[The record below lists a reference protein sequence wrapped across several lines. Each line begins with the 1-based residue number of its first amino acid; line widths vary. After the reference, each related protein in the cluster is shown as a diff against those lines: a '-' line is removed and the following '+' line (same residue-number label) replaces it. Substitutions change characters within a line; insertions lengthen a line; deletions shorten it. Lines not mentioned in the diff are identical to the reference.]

1 MLQQMRSAAKWIWI
15 FIVVAFVGGFLF
27 VETSGLLGRDQV
39 TTSSIVAEVNGTD
52 IPYLTWVNVSNALAQ
67 QREQQM
73 GRGLNGDERRAIED
87 QAFEQLV
94 TDALLQQEYRK
105 RGIRVSDEEII
116 QQART
121 NPPPGIVNDPSLQT
135 DGRFDIE
142 KYQRLLA
149 SPQARQTGMLLQLE
163 NYYRSEI
170 PRAKLEAQILS
181 DVYVS
186 DAKLWSVFKDE
197 HDSAQ
202 VAFVSFDPNTIADS
216 LASVPD
222 GDLRRY
228 YDANKDR
235 FERRGRAV
243 VSLLVVPRTVTSADS
258 QHVKTRLDSLR
269 AEIVRGA
276 KFEDVAS
283 RESQDQF
290 TATSG
295 GLMGV
300 RVKGGMDA
308 EIEKA
313 AFALRVGDVSQPI
326 LASDGYNLIKV
337 DSRSGDSVT
346 LRRILLPLV
355 QSDSNA
361 VVTDR
366 RADELAKIAATA
378 TEPERFDSAARALN
392 LRAESA
398 QVIEGQPLFTGFG
411 LASGV
416 SAWAFSG
423 VRPGETSDLF
433 DTDEAY
439 FLARLDSIVE
449 GGLAPFDD
457 VREDIRALLLRRRK
471 AEMMATQARTLAER
485 AKASTLEDAAKERDL
500 TVTRSNTFGR
510 STFVPGLGRL
520 NAAIGA
526 AFSLPIGAISEPIAT
541 DDGVFVIR
549 VEKRTEASRDAFE
562 AQKALQRTNATRVL
576 QEARMR
582 EFMEGLREVAT
593 IKDRRK
599 QLSAAARA
607 QVAVPQ

>member
-1 MLQQMRSAAKWIWI
+1 VLQQMRSSAKWIWI
-15 FIVVAFVGGFLF
+15 FLVIAFVGGFLF

-39 TTSSIVAEVNGTD
+39 TTSSVVAEVNGTD
-52 IPYLTWVNVSNALAQ
+52 IPYLTWVNLSNALAQ

-105 RGIRVSDEEII
+105 RGIRVSDEEVI

-121 NPPPGIVNDPSLQT
+121 NPPPGILSDPSLQT

-149 SPQARQTGMLLQLE
+149 SPQARQTGMLVQLE

-181 DVYVS
+181 DVFVS
-186 DAKLWSVFKDE
+186 DAKLWSVYRDE

-202 VAFVSFDPNTIADS
+202 VSFVSFDPNTIGDS
-216 LASVPD
+216 SAQVSDAEV
-222 GDLRRY
+222 RRY
-228 YDANKDR
+228 YDANRDR

-243 VSLLVVPRTVTSADS
+243 VSLLVVPRTVTAADS
-258 QHVKTRLDSLR
+258 QAVRTRMDSLR
-269 AEIVRGA
+269 AEITRGA

-290 TATSG
+290 TASSG
-295 GLMGV
+295 GLLGT
-300 RVKGGMDA
+300 RVKGQMDA

-326 LASDGYNLIKV
+326 LAADGYNLIKV

-346 LRRILLPLV
+346 LRRILLPLT

-361 VVTDR
+361 VITDR
-366 RADELAKIAATA
+366 RADELAKIAANA
-378 TEPERFDSAARALN
+378 TESEKFDSAARTLN
-392 LRAESA
+392 LRVETA
-398 QVIEGQPLFTGFG
+398 QVMEGQPLFTGFG
-411 LASGV
+411 MASGV

-423 VRPGETSDLF
+423 VRAGEVSDLF

-439 FLARLDSIVE
+439 FLARIDSLFE
-449 GGLAPFDD
+449 GGIAPFETA
-457 VREDIRALLLRRRK
+457 REDIRTLLQRRK
-471 AEMMATQARTLAER
+471 KAELMATQARAFAER
-485 AKASTLEDAAKERDL
+485 AKAATLEVAAKERDL
-500 TVTRSNTFGR
+500 TVTKTNMFGR
-510 STFVPGLGRL
+510 ATFVPGLGRL
-520 NAAIGA
+520 NSAIGA
-526 AFSLPIGAISEPIAT
+526 AFSLPIGEISTPIAT
-541 DDGVFVIR
+541 DDGVFVLR
-549 VEKRTEASRDAFE
+549 VDRRAEASRDAFE
-562 AQKALQRTNATRVL
+562 AQKAVQRTNAMRVL

-582 EFMEGLREVAT
+582 EFMEGLRQTAE
-593 IKDRRK
+593 IEDRRK

>member
-15 FIVVAFVGGFLF
+15 FIVIAFVGGFLF

-39 TTSSIVAEVNGTD
+39 TTSSVVAEVNGTD
-52 IPYLTWVNVSNALAQ
+52 IPYLTWVNLSNALAQ

-105 RGIRVSDEEII
+105 RGIRVSDEEVI

-121 NPPPGIVNDPSLQT
+121 NPPPGILSDPSLQT

-170 PRAKLEAQILS
+170 PRAKLEAMVIS
-181 DVYVS
+181 DVFVS
-186 DAKLWSVFKDE
+186 DAKLWSVYRDE
-197 HDSAQ
+197 HDSTQ
-202 VAFVSFDPNTIADS
+202 VSFVTFDPNTISDSAATVSDAD
-216 LASVPD
+216 V
-222 GDLRRY
+222 RRY
-228 YDANKDR
+228 YDANRDR

-243 VSLLVVPRTVTSADS
+243 VSLLVVPRTITAADS
-258 QHVKTRLDSLR
+258 LHVRTRLDSLR
-269 AEIVRGA
+269 AEILRGA
-276 KFEDVAS
+276 KFEDVAA

-290 TATSG
+290 TASNG
-295 GLMGV
+295 GLLGT
-300 RVKGGMDA
+300 RAKGSLDP
-308 EIEKA
+308 EIDKA

-326 LASDGYNLIKV
+326 LGADGYNLIKV

-346 LRRILLPLV
+346 LRRILLPLT
-355 QSDSNA
+355 QSDTNA

-366 RADELAKIAATA
+366 RADELAKIAANA
-378 TEPERFDSAARALN
+378 TEPERFDSAARTLN

-398 QVIEGQPLFTGFG
+398 QVMEGQPLFTGFG
-411 LASGV
+411 MASGV
-416 SAWAFSG
+416 SAWVFSG
-423 VRPGETSDLF
+423 VKAGETSDLF

-439 FLARLDSIVE
+439 FLARLDSIFE
-449 GGLAPFDD
+449 GGIAPYE
-457 VREDIRALLLRRRK
+457 VAREDIRTLLLRRKK
-471 AEMMATQARTLAER
+471 AELMAAQARPFAER
-485 AKASTLEDAAKERDL
+485 AKATSLEAAAKERDL
-500 TVTRSNTFGR
+500 TVTKSNMFGR
-510 STFVPGLGRL
+510 ATFVPGLGRL
-520 NAAIGA
+520 NNAIGA
-526 AFSLPIGAISEPIAT
+526 AFSLPVGAISEPIAT
-541 DDGVFVIR
+541 DDGVFVLR
-549 VEKRTEASRDAFE
+549 VDRRADATRDAFE
-562 AQKALQRTNATRVL
+562 AQKVTQRASAIRVL

-582 EFMEGLREVAT
+582 EFMQGIRETAD
-593 IKDRRK
+593 ISDRRK

-607 QVAVPQ
+607 QVTVP